1 MMLGQGKTAACRFDT
16 VGSFL
21 RPERLKR
28 ARAEW
33 ERGSVSKEE
42 LKAAED
48 EAICELVEKQK
59 QAGLPFFTDG
69 EFRRATW
76 QLDFMWAFEGVGHSP
91 TRTGIPFHDEPALID
106 DTYLTGRVSEENHPF
121 VEHFAFIK
129 ALEDGSAA
137 AKQTIPAPLNFWSR

>member
-48 EAICELVEKQK
+48 EAIDVYKRQPLRPT
-59 QAGLPFFTDG
+59 AGLNCLP
-69 EFRRATW
+69 R
-76 QLDFMWAFEGVGHSP
+76 
-91 TRTGIPFHDEPALID
+91 
-106 DTYLTGRVSEENHPF
+106 
-121 VEHFAFIK
+121 
-129 ALEDGSAA
+129 
-137 AKQTIPAPLNFWSR
+137 